1 MTREEGSMPDIAQ
14 RIREARHARRW
25 SQNDLAEAAHVS
37 RPSIARIE
45 AGEDVS
51 TATLS
56 KVADAL
62 GLALRLAT
70 TEEQAERE

>member
-1 MTREEGSMPDIAQ
+1 MPSPDSSMPEIAH
-14 RIREARHARRW
+14 RIREARNARRW

-70 TEEQAERE
+70 TGEQAERE

>member
-1 MTREEGSMPDIAQ
+1 MPSLDSSMPEIAQ
-14 RIREARHARRW
+14 HIREARTARRW
-25 SQNDLAEAAHVS
+25 SQNDLAEASHVS

-62 GLALRLAT
+62 GLALRLAA